1 MKISKMDSDL
11 IYLKSAKQ
19 SSGEEN
25 FEGLIKTV
33 NLLSERMEV
42 KNNFS
47 L

>member
-25 FEGLIKTV
+25 FENIIKTI
-33 NLLSERMEV
+33 NLLSERIEV
-42 KNNFS
+42 NS
-47 L
+47 